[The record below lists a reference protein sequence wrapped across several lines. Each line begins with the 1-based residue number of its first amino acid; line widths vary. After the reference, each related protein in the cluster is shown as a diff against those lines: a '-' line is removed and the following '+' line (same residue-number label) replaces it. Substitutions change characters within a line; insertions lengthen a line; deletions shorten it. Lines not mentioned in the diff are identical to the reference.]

1 MSSFILPPS
10 VNSLRSQTTC
20 PDFQDAFDLNDSNL
34 SNTYLT
40 PIDLEHIVHEYF
52 SIIPMDQASQPMEY
66 SAWQTPER
74 GVAIGQGYSFSLS
87 CSFSDHH
94 PTT

>member
-1 MSSFILPPS
+1 MSTS
-10 VNSLRSQTTC
+10 
-20 PDFQDAFDLNDSNL
+20 
-34 SNTYLT
+34 
-40 PIDLEHIVHEYF
+40 
-52 SIIPMDQASQPMEY
+52 SIIPMDQASQPMES
-66 SAWQTPER
+66 SAWQTTER